1 MRFQILFAAV
11 CCVLSIVVDA
21 LLASKPVEFADAP
34 SSMRLTSLILTILLA
49 SPIIVNPKTSF
60 VGIWQRPIF
69 GTLLTLVAMWGK
81 NQGSAETRLFDVYFI
96 ACTTAGAIGLFSSA
110 GVDETSA
117 KLVQSMSALI
127 TKSSLSITAAM
138 LFFASCRIMRTGL
151 VSPHLAADFRISS
164 NDTTISLRGY
174 SAESDAASLLVVFG
188 AAVGMGT
195 SICAFYHESTF
206 GVCGV
211 KDIHTQLSAAASFI
225 ALSGYATLLR
235 VGDAL
240 EALQNVFSRDACY
253 GDACDVAYETR
264 RGGLKTV
271 SCGVS
276 LLLLSVAIFSLTRK
290 AKNDIFTNLALLLG
304 VFATLLSITGEGVA
318 AYADATG
325 FIAVCACWLSVSDPF
340 LAGAIGFS
348 AFIAELTLSS
358 EKYGPD
364 VIFSHISNTT
374 LITLSCSGLLAILF
388 SWVACGARSRTAE
401 KTCAFFATVTHSITL
416 AYFLGSCGLIASYAG
431 GLMSFDEPTMPPRRE
446 ALNFSVKHFLPLAF
460 SSSLYASCVKLSATA
475 HYTGWYSAIA
485 LPIFYTLAMAVSNR
499 ITPALSPV
507 DLYAFFSFLLLAIPA
522 WVLASIF

>member
-34 SSMRLTSLILTILLA
+34 SSMRLTSLIFTILLA
-49 SPIIVNPKTSF
+49 SPILVNPKTSF

-81 NQGSAETRLFDVYFI
+81 HTGSAETRLFDVFFV
-96 ACTTAGAIGLFSSA
+96 ACTSAGAIGLFSSS

-151 VSPHLAADFRISS
+151 VSPHLAVNFRISN

-253 GDACDVAYETR
+253 GNPCDVAYETR

-276 LLLLSVAIFSLTRK
+276 LLLLSVSIFSLTRK

>member
-1 MRFQILFAAV
+1 
-11 CCVLSIVVDA
+11 
-21 LLASKPVEFADAP
+21 
-34 SSMRLTSLILTILLA
+34 
-49 SPIIVNPKTSF
+49 
-60 VGIWQRPIF
+60 
-69 GTLLTLVAMWGK
+69 
-81 NQGSAETRLFDVYFI
+81 
-96 ACTTAGAIGLFSSA
+96 
-110 GVDETSA
+110 
-117 KLVQSMSALI
+117 MSLI

-151 VSPHLAADFRISS
+151 VSPHLASNFRISN

-325 FIAVCACWLSVSDPF
+325 FIAVCAVVCLRS
-340 LAGAIGFS
+340 IS
-348 AFIAELTLSS
+348 AEPLVLHLLLNSSS
-358 EKYGPD
+358 EKYGQM
-364 VIFSHISNTT
+364 
-374 LITLSCSGLLAILF
+374 
-388 SWVACGARSRTAE
+388 
-401 KTCAFFATVTHSITL
+401 
-416 AYFLGSCGLIASYAG
+416 YFLI
-431 GLMSFDEPTMPPRRE
+431 F
-446 ALNFSVKHFLPLAF
+446 
-460 SSSLYASCVKLSATA
+460 
-475 HYTGWYSAIA
+475 
-485 LPIFYTLAMAVSNR
+485 PIQH
-499 ITPALSPV
+499 
-507 DLYAFFSFLLLAIPA
+507 
-522 WVLASIF
+522 

>member
-1 MRFQILFAAV
+1 MRSWLQ
-11 CCVLSIVVDA
+11 S
-21 LLASKPVEFADAP
+21 LLNFADAP
-34 SSMRLTSLILTILLA
+34 SSMRLTSLIFTILLA
-49 SPIIVNPKTSF
+49 SPILVNPKTSF

-96 ACTTAGAIGLFSSA
+96 ACTTAGAIGLFSSS

-151 VSPHLAADFRISS
+151 VSPHLAVNFRISN

-253 GDACDVAYETR
+253 GNPCDVAYETR

-276 LLLLSVAIFSLTRK
+276 LLLLSVSIFSLIRK

-374 LITLSCSGLLAILF
+374 LMTLSCSGLLAILF